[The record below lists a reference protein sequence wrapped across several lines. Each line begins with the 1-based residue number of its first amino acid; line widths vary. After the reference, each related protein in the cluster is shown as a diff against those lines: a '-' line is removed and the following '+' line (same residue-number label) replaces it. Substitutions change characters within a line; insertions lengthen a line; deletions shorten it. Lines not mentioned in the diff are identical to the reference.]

1 MGEYK
6 LLSKIKSP
14 NDVKRLNE
22 NDIPKLCTEIR
33 EKLVETVSVNG
44 GHLSP
49 NLGVV
54 ELTVALHRSFNFPK
68 DSIVWDVGH
77 QSYTHKLLTGRY
89 ESFDTLRQKDG
100 ISGFPKRAESK
111 YDDFNTG
118 HSSTSISAAFG
129 IANAKMLSGDNSHTI
144 AVIGDGSFTGGLA
157 FEAMNNAG
165 RFNKNFIVVL
175 NDNKMSISKNVGA
188 FPRYLTTV
196 RIQPWYIRVKK
207 LTEKV
212 LSKIPL
218 IGKPIKSFLQHG
230 KSRIKNLVYKNTL
243 FDCFGFTY
251 LGPIDGHNVEELEN
265 AFSAAKKINAPVM
278 IHVVTKKGK
287 GYQPAEDN
295 PGEFHGIGQFDID
308 SGEPIS
314 SHKGFSSVFGKTMC
328 DFAQQD
334 KKICA
339 ITAAMSTGTGLG
351 DFSKL
356 YKERFFDVGIA
367 EEHAVTF
374 GCGLASRGMRPV
386 FAVYSTF
393 LQRAY
398 DQLIHDSA
406 LGNIHLVLAVDRAG
420 IVGSDGETHQG
431 VFDVS
436 MLNSIPNTTIFSPSY
451 FIGLK
456 KALGTAIYMCDS
468 LAVVRYPRGG
478 ELYCPDDY
486 GEESIDYDIYGNK
499 ECKNLLIT
507 YGRLFSYACRAKEML
522 EESGIEI
529 CILKLCKIRP
539 INSEAVEFASN
550 FENVWFFEEGMKNG
564 GIARNFSDLLQRTN
578 FTGNYRIKAIND
590 KFVKQMSVSEALA
603 MLKLD
608 SKGMFDVIT
617 KNLGENQTEN
627 EKKT

>member
-1 MGEYK
+1 MGEFK
-6 LLSKIKSP
+6 LLSKIKNSS
-14 NDVKRLNE
+14 DVKH
-22 NDIPKLCTEIR
+22 IPEDKIPQLCTEIR

-54 ELTVALHRSFNFPK
+54 ELTVALHRTFNFPK
-68 DSIVWDVGH
+68 DSVVWDVGH

-89 ESFDTLRQKDG
+89 DQFDTIRKKDG
-100 ISGFPKRAESK
+100 ISGFPKQNESK

-129 IANAKMLSGDNSHTI
+129 IANAKALCGDQSHTI

-175 NDNKMSISKNVGA
+175 NDNKMSISRNVGA

-196 RIQPWYIRVKK
+196 RIQPWYIRVKRV
-207 LTEKV
+207 TERV
-212 LSKIPL
+212 VSKIPL
-218 IGKPIKSFLQHG
+218 VGKPIKSFLQHG
-230 KSRIKNLVYKNTL
+230 KSKIKNLVYKDTL

-251 LGPIDGHNVEELEN
+251 LGPINGHDIVELEN
-265 AFSAAKKINAPVM
+265 AFSAAKKVSSPVM
-278 IHVVTKKGK
+278 VHVVTKKGK

-295 PGEFHGIGQFDID
+295 PDEFHGIGKFDID

-314 SHKGFSSVFGKTMC
+314 SHKGFSAVFGKAMC
-328 DFAQQD
+328 DLAEKD

-339 ITAAMSTGTGLG
+339 ITAAMSQGTGLNN
-351 DFSKL
+351 FSKQ
-356 YKERFFDVGIA
+356 YKDRFFDVGIA

-374 GCGLASRGMRPV
+374 GCGLASKGMRPV

-393 LQRAY
+393 LQRSY

-406 LGNIHLVLAVDRAG
+406 IGKLHLVLAVDRAG
-420 IVGSDGETHQG
+420 IVGDDGETHQG

-436 MLNSIPNTTIFSPSY
+436 MLNTIPNTTIFSPTY
-451 FIGLK
+451 FEGLRK
-456 KALGTAIYMCDS
+456 SLATAVYVCDS

-478 ELYCPDDY
+478 ELYKPDDF
-486 GEESIDYDIYGNK
+486 GEENICYNIYGNQN
-499 ECKNLLIT
+499 CKNLLIT
-507 YGRLFSYACRAKEML
+507 YGKLFSYACKAKEKL
-522 EESGIEI
+522 AKQGIEI
-529 CILKLCKIRP
+529 CILKLCKIKP
-539 INSEAVEFASN
+539 IEKYAAEFASQ
-550 FENVWFFEEGMKNG
+550 FKNVWFFEEGIKNG
-564 GIARNFSDLLQRTN
+564 GIARNFSDSLMLTD
-578 FTGNYRIKAIND
+578 FKGNYHIKAIND
-590 KFVKQMSVSEALA
+590 KFVKQMSVSQALN

-608 SKGMFDVIT
+608 DDGMVSVISNDL
-617 KNLGENQTEN
+617 KISGE
-627 EKKT
+627 

>member
-6 LLSKIKSP
+6 ILSKIKSP
-14 NDVKRLNE
+14 NDVKRVNDK
-22 NDIPKLCTEIR
+22 DIPALCTEIR

-77 QSYTHKLLTGRY
+77 QSYTHKLLTGRFDD
-89 ESFDTLRQKDG
+89 FDTLRLKDG
-100 ISGFPKRAESK
+100 ISGFPKRTESK

-118 HSSTSISAAFG
+118 HSSTSISAAYG
-129 IANAKMLSGDNSHTI
+129 IANAKVLSGDQSYTV

-196 RIQPWYIRVKK
+196 RIQPWYIRVKRV
-207 LTEKV
+207 TEKV
-212 LSKIPL
+212 ISKIPL

-230 KSRIKNLVYKNTL
+230 KSRLKNMIYKNTL

-265 AFSAAKKINAPVM
+265 AFAAAKKVNSPV
-278 IHVVTKKGK
+278 IVHVVTKKGK
-287 GYQPAEDN
+287 GYQPAEEN
-295 PGEFHGIGQFDID
+295 PGEFHGIGKFDID

-314 SHKGFSSVFGKTMC
+314 SHTGFSAAFGETLC
-328 DFAQQD
+328 EFAEKD

-339 ITAAMSTGTGLG
+339 ITAAMADGTGLNR
-351 DFSKL
+351 FAKL

-374 GCGLASRGMRPV
+374 GCGLALKGMRPV

-393 LQRAY
+393 LQRSY
-398 DQLIHDSA
+398 DQLIHDAA
-406 LGNIHLVLAVDRAG
+406 LGKLHLVLAVDRAG

-436 MLNSIPNTTIFSPSY
+436 MLNSIPNTTIYSPSY
-451 FIGLK
+451 FEGLK
-456 KALGTAIYMCDS
+456 KSLATALYICDS

-478 ELYCPDDY
+478 ELYKPDDF
-486 GEESIDYDIYGNK
+486 GEESIDYNIYGNK
-499 ECKNLLIT
+499 NCKNLIIT
-507 YGRLFSYACRAKEML
+507 YGRLFSYACKAVEML
-522 EESGIEI
+522 AEKGFEV
-529 CILKLCKIRP
+529 CILKLCRIKP
-539 INSEAVEFASN
+539 IDSEAVNFAAN
-550 FENVWFFEEGMKNG
+550 FKNVWFFEEGIKNG
-564 GIARNFSDLLQRTN
+564 SIARNFSDLLVVTN
-578 FTGNYRIKAIND
+578 FKGNYHIKAIND
-590 KFVKQMSVSEALA
+590 KFVKQMSVSEALE

-608 SKGMFDVIT
+608 SQGMTDVIT
-617 KNLGENQTEN
+617 RDLKDS
-627 EKKT
+627 K